1 MVFFLEIEATEACKW
16 LRATGFPQYAQMYE
30 GTNKLSFIPNP
41 FTVYIFHLLKNRYAI
56 SHSNIT
62 SRSRPS
68 LPGKRC
74 FALPLSETQDSQQL
88 RSLAPA

>member
-30 GTNKLSFIPNP
+30 GTNKLSFIPI
-41 FTVYIFHLLKNRYAI
+41 FSIVYIFLLFKNRYVI
-56 SHSNIT
+56 PHSNIT
-62 SRSRPS
+62 SRSRPP

-74 FALPLSETQDSQQL
+74 FALPLSETQNPQQL

>member
-41 FTVYIFHLLKNRYAI
+41 FTVYIFFN
-56 SHSNIT
+56 
-62 SRSRPS
+62 
-68 LPGKRC
+68 
-74 FALPLSETQDSQQL
+74 
-88 RSLAPA
+88 